1 MFLAR
6 QSLRLIDPR
15 RAAENTDKS
24 SLVAAGEAR
33 RTFEVEL
40 RKTGIIVEVPAGTTI
55 LDAVTRHGVVVPYS
69 CRRGVCG
76 TCETTVLAGEIDH
89 RDLVLTSEERTESN
103 SMMICVSRAA
113 AGCERIALEL

>member
-6 QSLRLIDPR
+6 QPLRLIDTR
-15 RAAENTDKS
+15 HAAEHTDKS
-24 SLVAAGEAR
+24 SLVAAGESR

-40 RKTGIIVEVPAGTTI
+40 RETGIIVEIPAGTTI

-89 RDLVLTSEERTESN
+89 RDLVLARAERTESN
-103 SMMICVSRAA
+103 SLMICVSRAA
-113 AGCERIALEL
+113 AGCERIALKL